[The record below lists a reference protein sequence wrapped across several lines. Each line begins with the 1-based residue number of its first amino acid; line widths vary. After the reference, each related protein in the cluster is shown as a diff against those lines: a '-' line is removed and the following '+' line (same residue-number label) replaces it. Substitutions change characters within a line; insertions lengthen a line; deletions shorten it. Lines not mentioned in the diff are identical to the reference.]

1 MSSILLSSDFIEK
14 HESPCSCDIQT
25 QYIAHLYSKRFAPQL
40 VAEGRLASTLF
51 LSLCGRLIYCN
62 SSHFEPSGGERFCA
76 PSVELSAGKKNNPAA
91 GMRTDSMSRNVSEY
105 IWHRLSE
112 WGLKRVYGYPGDG
125 VGGLD
130 VALEKAKDFMEY
142 VQVRHEEMAAFMASA
157 HAKFTGQVGLCYAT
171 SGPGAIH
178 LLNGLYDAK
187 LDHVPVVALLGQQ
200 ARTAL
205 GASYQQEVDLQ
216 NLFSDVAEFVGLAS
230 LPEQVRHLI
239 DRAVRIAHTKR
250 AVTCVILPNDL
261 QILNYEDP
269 PLAHGATHTGVGYAY
284 VSKLPDELALRAAA
298 EVLNSGKKVAMLV
311 GAGALDATDEV
322 IAVAERSR
330 AGVAKALL
338 GKAAV
343 PDDLP
348 FVTGSIGLLGTKPSW
363 DLMKECDTF
372 LMVGSAFPYSEFLP
386 EPGKARGVQIDIDG
400 TRLSLR
406 YPMEVNIIGDSATT
420 LRALLPMLTQKDES
434 SWSRQIEKGLKSWWR
449 TLEERAM
456 DSAEPLNPQ
465 RVFWELSPRLPDNA
479 IITADSGSVA
489 NWYAR
494 DLKMRRGMK
503 ASLSGGLASLGAG
516 TPYAVAG
523 KMAFPDRTVIAC
535 MGDGAMQ
542 MNGLNVM
549 ITIAKYWKQ
558 WSNPRL
564 IVLVL
569 NNRDLNQ
576 VTWEERIQLGAGKT
590 ESTQSIPDFPY
601 HKYAELI
608 GLKGIFVDDPDKVGA
623 AWDEALSSDRPV
635 ILEAYTDPNVPP
647 LPPHITLKDA
657 KNFLAMMP
665 TEPELGS
672 VLKNS
677 AKELLTGILPGKE

>member
-1 MSSILLSSDFIEK
+1 
-14 HESPCSCDIQT
+14 
-25 QYIAHLYSKRFAPQL
+25 
-40 VAEGRLASTLF
+40 
-51 LSLCGRLIYCN
+51 
-62 SSHFEPSGGERFCA
+62 
-76 PSVELSAGKKNNPAA
+76 
-91 GMRTDSMSRNVSEY
+91 
-105 IWHRLSE
+105 
-112 WGLKRVYGYPGDG
+112 
-125 VGGLD
+125 
-130 VALEKAKDFMEY
+130 
-142 VQVRHEEMAAFMASA
+142 
-157 HAKFTGQVGLCYAT
+157 
-171 SGPGAIH
+171 
-178 LLNGLYDAK
+178 LNGLYDAK
-187 LDHVPVVALLGQQ
+187 MDHVPVVALVGQQ
-200 ARTAL
+200 ARSGL
-205 GASYQQEVDLQ
+205 GISFQQEVDLQ
-216 NLFSDVAEFVGLAS
+216 NLFQDVTEHVGMAS
-230 LPEQVRHLI
+230 VPEQVRHLI
-239 DRAVRIAHTKR
+239 DRAVRIAHNKR

-261 QILNYEDP
+261 QELEYEDP
-269 PLAHGATHTGVGYAY
+269 PLAHGATHTGVGYAGPA
-284 VSKLPDELALRAAA
+284 KLPEQSLLRSAAD
-298 EVLNSGKKVAMLV
+298 VLNSGKKVAMLV
-311 GAGALDATDEV
+311 GAGTLEATEEV
-322 IAVAERSR
+322 VAVAERLQ

-363 DLMKECDTF
+363 DLMKGCDTF
-372 LMVGSAFPYSEFLP
+372 LMIGSAFPYSEFLP
-386 EPGKARGVQIDIDG
+386 KPGAARGVQIDIDG
-400 TRLSLR
+400 SRLSLR
-406 YPMEVNIIGDSATT
+406 YPMEVNMVGDSATT
-420 LRALLPMLTQKDES
+420 LRALLPMLTQKKES
-434 SWSRQIEKGLKSWWR
+434 SWRRGIEKGLKAWWE
-449 TLEERAM
+449 TLEKRAM

-465 RVFWELSPRLPDNA
+465 RVFWELSSRLPDNA

-516 TPYAVAG
+516 TPYALAG
-523 KMAFPDRTVIAC
+523 KMAYPDRTVIAC

-549 ITIAKYWKQ
+549 ITISKYWKA

-590 ESTQSIPDFPY
+590 ESTQSIPDIPY

-608 GLKGIFVDDPDKVGA
+608 GLKGIFVDNPDRVGA
-623 AWDEALSSDRPV
+623 AWDEALAADRPV

-657 KNFLAMMP
+657 KNFISMIP
-665 TEPELGS
+665 SEPELGS

-677 AKELLTGILPGKE
+677 AKELLTSVLPGKE

>member
-1 MSSILLSSDFIEK
+1 MS
-14 HESPCSCDIQT
+14 
-25 QYIAHLYSKRFAPQL
+25 
-40 VAEGRLASTLF
+40 VGRRNNARSAAA
-51 LSLCGRLIYCN
+51 RLPIDGN
-62 SSHFEPSGGERFCA
+62 G
-76 PSVELSAGKKNNPAA
+76 NPAA
-91 GMRTDSMSRNVSEY
+91 AVFATFHDIRRWFSGRAAEQRDQILGFGNTMAQNVSEF

-125 VGGLD
+125 VGSLD

-187 LDHVPVVALLGQQ
+187 LDHVPVVALVGQQ

-216 NLFSDVAEFVGLAS
+216 NLFKDVASEFVGLAS
-230 LPEQVRHLI
+230 VPEQVRHLI

-250 AVTCVILPNDL
+250 TVTCVILPNDL
-261 QILNYEDP
+261 QQLPYEDP
-269 PLAHGATHTGVGYAY
+269 PVAHGATHTGIGYAGPAR
-284 VSKLPDELALRAAA
+284 LPDEAVLRTAAD
-298 EVLNSGKKVAMLV
+298 VLNSGKKVAMLV

-322 IAVAERSR
+322 IAVAERLK

-338 GKAAV
+338 GKAVV

-363 DLMKECDTF
+363 DLMKGCDTF
-372 LMVGSAFPYSEFLP
+372 FMVGSSFPYSEFLP
-386 EPGKARGVQIDIDG
+386 EPGAARGVQVDIDG
-400 TRLSLR
+400 SRLSLR
-406 YPMEVNIIGDSATT
+406 YPMEVNMVGDSATT
-420 LRALLPMLTQKDES
+420 LRALLPMLKQNTDDAWTREIES
-434 SWSRQIEKGLKSWWR
+434 NLKSWWQ
-449 TLEERAM
+449 TLRDRAM
-456 DSAEPLNPQ
+456 DPAEPLNPQ
-465 RVFWELSPRLPDNA
+465 RVFHELSPRLPDNA

-494 DLKMRRGMK
+494 DLRIRRGMK

-542 MNGLNVM
+542 MNGINVM
-549 ITIAKYWKQ
+549 ITISKYWKK

-601 HKYAELI
+601 HRYAELI
-608 GLKGIFVDDPDKVGA
+608 GLKGIFVDNPDKVAA
-623 AWDEALSSDRPV
+623 AWEEALSADRPV
-635 ILEAYTDPNVPP
+635 ILEAFTDPNVPP

-657 KNFLAMMP
+657 KNFMMMMRD
-665 TEPELGS
+665 EPELAS

-677 AKELLTGILPGKE
+677 ARELLTSIVPGRE